1 MLPELQYTKSL
12 LKRKEVLKKRLHSNK
27 VNSVQAQ
34 YINNEI
40 SSIDD
45 KVSSLIKDL
54 TPFIN
59 TIEDKQRQD
68 FSRSYFLN
76 KKSITAAEVDANSY
90 YAPQS
95 LYRET
100 MRFLKSI

>member
-1 MLPELQYTKSL
+1 MLPELKYTKEL
-12 LKRKEVLKKRLHSNK
+12 LKRKEDLKKRLHSNK
-27 VNSVQAQ
+27 INSEKTQH
-34 YINNEI
+34 IKDEI

-45 KVSSLIKDL
+45 KIASLIKDL

-68 FSRSYFLN
+68 FIRNYFLKN
-76 KKSITAAEVDANSY
+76 KSITVAEVDANSY

-100 MRFLKSI
+100 MRFWKSI

>member
-68 FSRSYFLN
+68 FIRSYFLN
-76 KKSITAAEVDANSY
+76 NKSITAAEVDANSY
-90 YAPQS
+90 YATQS

>member
-54 TPFIN
+54 TPLIN

-68 FSRSYFLN
+68 FIRSYFLN
-76 KKSITAAEVDANSY
+76 NKSITAAEVDANSY

>member
-1 MLPELQYTKSL
+1 MLPELKYTKAL
-12 LKRKEVLKKRLHSNK
+12 LNRKEVLKKRLHSNK
-27 VNSVQAQ
+27 INSEKTQH
-34 YINNEI
+34 IKDEI

-45 KVSSLIKDL
+45 KVASLIKDL

-59 TIEDKQRQD
+59 AIEDKQRQD
-68 FSRSYFLN
+68 FIRSYFLN
-76 KKSITAAEVDANSY
+76 NKSITAAEVDANSY

>member
-1 MLPELQYTKSL
+1 MLPELKYTKAL
-12 LKRKEVLKKRLHSNK
+12 LNRKEVLKKRLHSNK
-27 VNSVQAQ
+27 VNSEQAQ
-34 YINNEI
+34 HIKAEI

-45 KVSSLIKDL
+45 KVASLIKDL

-68 FSRSYFLN
+68 FIRNYFLKN
-76 KKSITAAEVDANSY
+76 KSITVAEVDANSY

>member
-45 KVSSLIKDL
+45 KVSS
-54 TPFIN
+54 
-59 TIEDKQRQD
+59 
-68 FSRSYFLN
+68 SYNGLH
-76 KKSITAAEVDANSY
+76 
-90 YAPQS
+90 
-95 LYRET
+95 L
-100 MRFLKSI
+100 L

>member
-1 MLPELQYTKSL
+1 MLPELKYTKAL
-12 LKRKEVLKKRLHSNK
+12 LNRKEDLKKRLHSNK
-27 VNSVQAQ
+27 INSEKTQH
-34 YINNEI
+34 IKDEI

-45 KVSSLIKDL
+45 KVASLIKYL

-59 TIEDKQRQD
+59 AIEDKQRQD
-68 FSRSYFLN
+68 FIRSYFLN
-76 KKSITAAEVDANSY
+76 NKSITAAEVDAHSY